1 MTDSESAV
9 LRLFRDY
16 RMEPNQIL
24 CLHAGFA
31 KSHPREFSAAMRSL
45 VEQELLVKERW
56 RDAYSLTPSGYA
68 ASLQSSASGPVRQ
81 RGRPRR
87 KSAARSTTD
96 VFV

>member
-1 MTDSESAV
+1 MNESETAV
-9 LRLFRDY
+9 LRIFRAY

-31 KSHPREFSAAMRSL
+31 KSHPREFSTAVRSL

-68 ASLQSSASGPVRQ
+68 ASLQSSASCRAHQPG
-81 RGRPRR
+81 
-87 KSAARSTTD
+87 
-96 VFV
+96 

>member
-1 MTDSESAV
+1 MNASESAV
-9 LRLFRDY
+9 LQMFRAY

-31 KSHPREFSAAMRSL
+31 KSHPQEFSNAVGSL

-68 ASLQSSASGPVRQ
+68 ASLRT
-81 RGRPRR
+81 
-87 KSAARSTTD
+87 SAARQAEGRSN
-96 VFV
+96 